1 MGFNT
6 RITSVLWPACMIDD
20 GEWRYS
26 FNTRITSVLWLMMDI
41 VLKTVNKVS
50 IPVSRAYSDTT
61 EEKVYEVAGMV
72 SIPVSRAYSDVNRL
86 RLTLHSLVFQYP
98 YHERTLTRRIKKF
111 IENYE
116 VSIPVSR
123 AYSDQR
129 SVRLYSREMWR
140 FQYPYRERT
149 LTITNL
155 KKFQYPYR
163 ERTLTCIQRDRCI
176 HRLHVPIPV

>member
-41 VLKTVNKVS
+41 VLKTVNK
-50 IPVSRAYSDTT
+50 
-61 EEKVYEVAGMV
+61 V